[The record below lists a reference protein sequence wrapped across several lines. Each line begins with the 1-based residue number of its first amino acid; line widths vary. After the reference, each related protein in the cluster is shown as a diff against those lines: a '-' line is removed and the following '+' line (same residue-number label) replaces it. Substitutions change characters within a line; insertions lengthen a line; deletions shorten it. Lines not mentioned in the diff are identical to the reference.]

1 MPLPLTVSCFSK
13 IQIGLPFWY
22 WLTRVVADKEPL
34 NRSVCV
40 CMCVTLSLRYIYIR
54 YRDSVEENSSV
65 FSLMWMRWL
74 PSAEHA
80 GSKTLHQQN
89 PPILIWRC
97 WLWQVDLY
105 NGCKTGWLF
114 CCCTLSLLCLLG
126 NLTSSILTMNQ
137 QIKYQSFKVKIC
149 FNVQ

>member
-13 IQIGLPFWY
+13 IQIGFTFLVLACPGS
-22 WLTRVVADKEPL
+22 RRQRAVKQE
-34 NRSVCV
+34 CV

-65 FSLMWMRWL
+65 FSLMWVRWL

-89 PPILIWRC
+89 PLVLIWRC
-97 WLWQVDLY
+97 CLRQVDLY
-105 NGCKTGWLF
+105 NGYKTGWLF